1 MADDDAN
8 NPEPSPDTEA
18 PPDEAAS
25 EAVAEAAGA
34 FRAVGQAIGG
44 FARRVGAFASGAAG
58 RPVIPEALREPL
70 AAARAL
76 RFEGDHSTALAR
88 LRAADIEHPGE
99 PFVAFAMALTHLHDV
114 LEGGRPYKALEELG
128 EQLGDDLGRGA
139 PLLVAA
145 GPPLG
150 QGDPGRALDLIRRAM
165 PELRRLP
172 EPVESEAVWLSHVMA
187 GIAQLRLG
195 NEERSLRELQKA
207 RARTPSEVAGGLRR
221 LILRHGVELALIGGQ
236 LADAESWVREALREN
251 PEDDGLLATLA
262 RVMAAKG
269 DSIAAHALL
278 DRLTIAQHARTYVWV
293 GLSVGLPDDA
303 PPLRE
308 VTLRLLQTEPD
319 SPDGRRL
326 WALTELDASQTEP
339 LTQAGIREV
348 LDALAQTAAGA
359 ARASRDRHL
368 AELAHAAL
376 RLDHFDDDLVG
387 PVERRLR
394 EDAPDPPPEELR
406 LLAARHRQAKG
417 DPVGSDLLTTVPPV
431 FRADPELGGPWGP
444 DPQSPLR
451 NADLRTSVLSS
462 ERKLIAAQACLAD
475 DALRDLAGDLLV
487 DALVARPENTRARVL
502 LSEATMHLATG
513 EKPRLEELL
522 TAATTLLASV
532 PGRIQ
537 GVSLEG
543 VERAMGRV
551 VAARERLARPLTIA
565 TMGEFSAGKSTFVN
579 ALLGEAIA
587 PMGVLPTTTTINVF
601 RRGTGGGA
609 RVHYRDGRIGMIDKG
624 DVQEFLHGL
633 DDEEAQRI
641 RHMEIERSGSRMGD
655 AAVVDTPGL
664 NALDDYHEQVAR
676 EFLDEADAVVWVFS
690 ATRSGA
696 ASEVG
701 MLTELR
707 ESGRQVL
714 GVLNKVDTLDP
725 SERDELS
732 AYLRE
737 QLGDVLV
744 DVVPLRGNEALEYRT
759 GHSSTGSDPFAAVES
774 ALDTHFLRKARE
786 LKRALTAKRLLEAL
800 QAAKNATMEA
810 VTALEKGAEEA
821 TRSADRDRPTAASL
835 LMSFGD
841 VIVPAFLGAD
851 DVLVREGLGLGILQT
866 KKGLAKGPLD
876 PMDAEY
882 LGACVRE
889 SVLGSLQKA
898 LMDVAAIDPAAS
910 EVLDKQFLPWARGH
924 LDGLMSAGYITSLLE
939 ERGKAIAEGEGA
951 ARKAFREALV
961 PVAEGWAANART
973 LVAEVERTR
982 QRFDRSA
989 ASKPRAEAL
998 RLRTS
1003 LVTTLDGLA
1012 EAARPLARG

>member
-1 MADDDAN
+1 MADDDAKT
-8 NPEPSPDTEA
+8 PETSDH
-18 PPDEAAS
+18 S
-25 EAVAEAAGA
+25 EAETSEEETGSDTAGA
-34 FRAVGQAIGG
+34 FRAVGQALGG
-44 FARRVGAFASGAAG
+44 FARRVGAFAATTVG
-58 RPVIPEALREPL
+58 RPVVPESLKEPL

-76 RFEGDHSTALAR
+76 RYEGDRSKALAR
-88 LRAADIEHPGE
+88 LRAANAEQPGE
-99 PFVAFAMALTHLHDV
+99 PFVALAMALTHLHDL
-114 LEGGRPYKALEELG
+114 LEGGRPIKALEELH
-128 EQLGDDLGRGA
+128 EAIGDDLGRGA

-145 GPPLG
+145 GPLLA
-150 QGDPGRALDLIRRAM
+150 QSDPGRALDLIRRGM

-172 EPVESEAVWLSHVMA
+172 EPIESEAVWLAHVMA
-187 GIAQLRLG
+187 GLAQLRLG

-207 RARTPSEVAGGLRR
+207 RARTPSDVAGGLRR
-221 LILRHGVELALIGGQ
+221 LILRHGVELALVGGQ
-236 LADAESWVREALREN
+236 VLDAESWVREALRES
-251 PEDDGLLATLA
+251 PDDDALLATMA

-278 DRLTIAQHARTYVWV
+278 EKLTIAEHARTYVWV
-293 GLSVGLPDDA
+293 GLSIGLPDDA
-303 PPLRE
+303 PTLRE

-319 SPDGRRL
+319 NPQGRRL
-326 WALTELDASQTEP
+326 WALTELDASCAEP
-339 LTQAGIREV
+339 LSPEGRTQV
-348 LDALAQTAAGA
+348 VTALVETAAKA
-359 ARASRDRHL
+359 PVASRDRHL

-376 RLDHFDDDLVG
+376 RLDDLSDAVVG
-387 PVERRLR
+387 PIERRLG
-394 EDAPDPPPEELR
+394 EDAPEPPPEELR
-406 LLAARHRQAKG
+406 LLVARRRQQ
-417 DPVGSDLLTTVPPV
+417 DDQPVGPDLLATVPPV
-431 FRADPELGGPWGP
+431 FRADPEIGGPWGP

-451 NADLRTSVLSS
+451 NADLRSSVLAS
-462 ERKLIAAQACLAD
+462 ERKLVAAQACLRSD
-475 DALRDLAGDLLV
+475 ELHDLAGDLLV
-487 DALVARPENTRARVL
+487 ESLVARPENHRARTL
-502 LSEATMHLATG
+502 LGEATLALPDDT
-513 EKPRLEELL
+513 KPRLEDLL
-522 TAATTLLASV
+522 GASTGLLASV
-532 PGRIQ
+532 PGRIH
-537 GVSLEG
+537 GVSLDG
-543 VERAMGRV
+543 VEQAMAKV

-609 RVHYRDGRIGMIDKG
+609 RVHYRDGRIGMIDKD

-633 DDEEAQRI
+633 DDAEAQRI

-664 NALDDYHEQVAR
+664 NALDEYHEQVAR

-714 GVLNKVDTLDP
+714 GVLNKVDTLDD
-725 SERDELS
+725 SEQKEL
-732 AYLRE
+732 ATYLRE
-737 QLGDVLV
+737 QLGEVLV
-744 DVVPLRGNEALEYRT
+744 DVVPLRGNDALKYRT
-759 GHSSTGSDPFAAVES
+759 EGSTGPDPFADVET

-786 LKRALTAKRLLEAL
+786 LKRTLTARRLLEAL
-800 QAAKNATMEA
+800 EAARDATLQAVE
-810 VTALEKGAEEA
+810 ALEKGADEA
-821 TRSADRDRPTAASL
+821 ARSADRDRPTAASL
-835 LMSFGD
+835 LMTFGD
-841 VIVPAFLGAD
+841 SIVPAFLSAD

-876 PMDAEY
+876 PLDAEY
-882 LGACVRE
+882 LGACMRE
-889 SVLGSLQKA
+889 SVLGALQKT
-898 LMDVAAIDPAAS
+898 LMEVAAIDPAAS
-910 EVLDKQFLPWARGH
+910 EVLDRQFLPWARGH
-924 LDGLMSAGYITSLLE
+924 LDGLMSAGYITELLDTC
-939 ERGKAIAEGEGA
+939 GKTIAEGEGA

-961 PVAEGWAANART
+961 PLAEGWASHART
-973 LVAEVERTR
+973 LVQEVERAR

-1012 EAARPLARG
+1012 EMVRPLAGA

>member
-1 MADDDAN
+1 MADEDSKT
-8 NPEPSPDTEA
+8 PEPPEDTEA
-18 PPDEAAS
+18 QATGEDS
-25 EAVAEAAGA
+25 SDAAGA
-34 FRAVGQAIGG
+34 FRAVGQALGG
-44 FARRVGAFASGAAG
+44 FARRVGAFASSAAG
-58 RPVIPEALREPL
+58 RPVIPEELRDPL

-76 RFEGDHSTALAR
+76 RYEGDRGRSLAR
-88 LRAADIEHPGE
+88 LRATNLDHPGE
-99 PFVAFAMALTHLHDV
+99 PFVALAMALTHLHDL
-114 LEGGRPYKALEELG
+114 LEGGRPIKALEELG
-128 EQLGDDLGRGA
+128 EALGDALGRGA
-139 PLLVAA
+139 PLLISA
-145 GPPLG
+145 GPFLG
-150 QGDPGRALDLIRRAM
+150 QDDPGRALDLIRRAM

-172 EPVESEAVWLSHVMA
+172 DPVESEAIWLAHVMA

-207 RARTPSEVAGGLRR
+207 RARTPSEVAGGLRK
-221 LILRHGVELALIGGQ
+221 LILKHGVELALVGGQ
-236 LADAESWVREALREN
+236 LVDAESWVREALREN
-251 PEDDGLLATLA
+251 PDDDTLLATLA

-278 DRLTIAQHARTYVWV
+278 EKLTIAEHARTYVWV
-293 GLSVGLPDDA
+293 GLSVGLPHDA

-319 SPDGRRL
+319 NPQGRRL
-326 WALTELDASQTEP
+326 WALTELDGARRDDLSAEGITEVI
-339 LTQAGIREV
+339 A
-348 LDALAQTAAGA
+348 ALAETAAK
-359 ARASRDRHL
+359 ASVGNRDRHL

-376 RLDHFDDDLVG
+376 RLDCLDDDAVG
-387 PVERRLR
+387 PVLRRLK
-394 EDAPDPPPEELR
+394 EDAPEPPPEELR
-406 LLAARHRQAKG
+406 LLAARRRQQDG
-417 DPVGSDLLTTVPPV
+417 DAVGPDLLPTVPPV
-431 FRADPELGGPWGP
+431 FRADPEIGGPWGP

-451 NADLRTSVLSS
+451 NADLRSSVLAS
-462 ERKLIAAQACLAD
+462 ERKLVAAQACLRD
-475 DALRDLAGDLLV
+475 DELHDLAGDLLV
-487 DALVARPENTRARVL
+487 DSLVVRPENGRARML
-502 LSEATMHLATG
+502 LGEATLKLPVDT
-513 EKPRLEELL
+513 KPRLEDLL
-522 TAATTLLASV
+522 TAATSLLASV
-532 PGRIQ
+532 PGRIH
-537 GVSLEG
+537 GVSLDG
-543 VERAMGRV
+543 VEQAMTRV

-609 RVHYRDGRIGMIDKG
+609 RVHYRDGRIGIIDKA

-633 DDEEAQRI
+633 DDAEAQRI
-641 RHMEIERSGSRMGD
+641 RHMEIERSGGRMGD

-664 NALDDYHEQVAR
+664 NALDEYHEQVAR

-714 GVLNKVDTLDP
+714 GVLNKVDTLDE
-725 SERDELS
+725 SEQTEL
-732 AYLRE
+732 ATYLRE

-744 DVVPLRGNEALEYRT
+744 EVVPLRGNEALKFRT
-759 GHSSTGSDPFAAVES
+759 EGGEGKDPFAGIET

-786 LKRALTAKRLLEAL
+786 LKRTLTARRLQEALEA
-800 QAAKNATMEA
+800 AKLATLEA
-810 VTALEKGAEEA
+810 VHALEKGADEA
-821 TRSADRDRPTAASL
+821 TRSAAQDRPSAASL

-841 VIVPAFLGAD
+841 SIIPAFLGAD

-876 PMDAEY
+876 PLDAEY
-882 LGACVRE
+882 LGACIRE
-889 SVLGSLQKA
+889 SVLGALQKA
-898 LMDVAAIDPAAS
+898 LMEVAAIDPAAS
-910 EVLDKQFLPWARGH
+910 EVLDQQFLPWARGH
-924 LDGLMSAGYITSLLE
+924 LDGLMSAGYITDLLD
-939 ERGKAIAEGEGA
+939 ERGKSIAEGETA

-961 PVAEGWAANART
+961 PLAEGWASHART
-973 LVAEVERTR
+973 LVQEVERAR

-1012 EAARPLARG
+1012 EMARPLAGG